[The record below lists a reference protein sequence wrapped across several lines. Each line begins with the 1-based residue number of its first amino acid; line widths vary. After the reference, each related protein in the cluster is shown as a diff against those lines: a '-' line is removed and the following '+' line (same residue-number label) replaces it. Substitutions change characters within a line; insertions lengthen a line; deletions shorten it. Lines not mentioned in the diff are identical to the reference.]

1 MKIDGKKII
10 TSKEMIISM
19 GVILPIW
26 PKQMAVVLL
35 EGDTRLT
42 VLEIDHMK
50 DEPGEAVEA
59 AGGTDEP

>member
-10 TSKEMIISM
+10 TSKKMIISM
-19 GVILPIW
+19 GVILPTW

-35 EGDTRLT
+35 KDDTRLT

-50 DEPGEAVEA
+50 DEPGEVVETT
-59 AGGTDEP
+59 GETNEP